1 MTPSYSMSSHLY
13 PVPSGSLVGAG
24 APGDSVQPDIPAPLA
39 KMSARE
45 KKIWE
50 HVTAALYEV
59 GLIHRTDAMLLM
71 VICRTFVRWVDA
83 EEQLT
88 KLMREKDG
96 NYFVKTPNGYEQPH
110 QIFYVARTLKRE
122 LLQWLPEAALTIP
135 SFQKMLGEK
144 AAPGQ
149 GVLPGIDDPVEAH
162 RRRRVAA
169 GMRSI

>member
-1 MTPSYSMSSHLY
+1 MDTHLY
-13 PVPSGSLVGAG
+13 PVPSGSLVGIT
-24 APGDSVQPDIPAPLA
+24 APADSVQSCIPAPLA
-39 KMSARE
+39 KLNVKE
-45 KKIWE
+45 KKVWE
-50 HVTAALYEV
+50 HVTSALQEV
-59 GLIHRTDAMLLM
+59 GLIHRTDAMMLM

-110 QIFYVARTLKRE
+110 QIFYVARNLKKE

-135 SFQKMLGEK
+135 SFQKMLGER
-144 AAPGQ
+144 AQPGQ
-149 GVLPGIDDPVEAH
+149 GVLPGMDDPVEMH

-169 GMRSI
+169 GMRSV